1 MLTQISPTSVIAV
14 PIKIHLAASEPVPVA
29 AAAGVAMNKTGNS
42 HKILPPLKNIRYSLS
57 DNAQPGVTLPGYTY
71 LNIRLIGVAT

>member
-1 MLTQISPTSVIAV
+1 
-14 PIKIHLAASEPVPVA
+14 VPVA